1 MKTAFAESF
10 DSSRTAANGA
20 AVLSL
25 TLLAICGCQ
34 NMAVTKEDSSR
45 NIAAETVSAP
55 YTQAEA
61 VSAVGGRYFPTDD
74 GEEDMSYEV
83 VVRNA
88 SSAPVEFVAPV
99 LDGRELKAVAPAV
112 TSIGENAFYECS
124 GLTSVTIGN
133 GVESIGDGAFAYCEG
148 LTSVTIQDGVKSI
161 GERAFYGCSGLTS
174 VTIPSSVKSIENTA
188 FPKETE
194 IIRQ

>member
-74 GEEDMSYEV
+74 GEATFDFCHPNDWGSMHM
-83 VVRNA
+83 
-88 SSAPVEFVAPV
+88 
-99 LDGRELKAVAPAV
+99 GRVYADAIR
-112 TSIGENAFYECS
+112 SILLS
-124 GLTSVTIGN
+124 PT
-133 GVESIGDGAFAYCEG
+133 
-148 LTSVTIQDGVKSI
+148 
-161 GERAFYGCSGLTS
+161 
-174 VTIPSSVKSIENTA
+174 P
-188 FPKETE
+188 
-194 IIRQ
+194 